1 MLSSSVRV
9 EPEKRAGSWLTA
21 YAVVG
26 LALLVYALL
35 WGEFKGLNLQ
45 IPHYAT
51 LHTAMETTAIVIA
64 MMAFGIVWNAYA
76 RERPANIV
84 FIGVI
89 LFGTGLLDFAHMVSV
104 LGMPEFVT
112 PPSMEKSISFWL
124 AARYLPAIGLL
135 VMAMRHWTPFN
146 APQTRYV
153 MLTGVLS
160 YVVIV
165 YGAVLFK
172 MDALPL
178 FFVQGQGLTALKI
191 AMEYLLVFMYSLAAL
206 LFFLN
211 IRGGPVSVQADLFA
225 AAALAAIS
233 ELCFTLYSSHADLFN
248 TVGHIYKVACYV
260 FIYRALFLGSVR
272 QPFEALRL
280 ALHKEK
286 LFAAEQRSF
295 VKTLDLLE
303 EAVLQLDLRGQIVDA
318 NAGWWSLMGTPQRDF
333 AKLSEFVH
341 PEERR
346 TAEQQIAS
354 LVRGEKDQVRARY
367 RFQARDLDEI
377 WMECHFVTGRD
388 DRGAATGARGVLRD
402 ITKSYLQER
411 HINHMTLHDAL
422 TNLPNRLLLED
433 RIRQAIR
440 QAINTGKHVGVCF
453 LDLDH
458 FKKINDAYGHRS
470 GDRLLLTL
478 SQMLMRCLRDG
489 DTLARWGGDEFAVLL
504 PDLNT
509 VEDARQV
516 AQKMFDQI
524 RQTLT
529 VDALTVNM
537 TFSMGIALYPNDED
551 SGNIEALLSKADRAM
566 FHAKAQGRNN
576 FQLFS
581 DMSSKDMGKEE
592 LHIQT
597 RLAQA
602 VRDAGLL
609 VWYQP
614 LVAAEPNPAGT
625 LRLLGVEALARWHDP
640 ELGWV
645 APHKFIAMA
654 EDLGLIGQL
663 GQQVRLLAFDQ
674 FSKWLPL
681 HPNLTLSIN
690 ISKRQ
695 LFALDFVD
703 RLMADLATY
712 GLQPGQL
719 VLEITESVALMD
731 VDFAEDRLRQL
742 NAMGFSLSIDD
753 FGTGYASL
761 SQLHD
766 LPVRE
771 LKIDMSFVRR
781 IHTNEGL
788 RMVQGIVSLA
798 QALGL
803 RTVAEGVENTATADA
818 LRKLRVDVLQGYHF
832 ARPCDGEA
840 FEKLALFTPSEM
852 NF

>member
-1 MLSSSVRV
+1 MLSSSLHADPAPRLGNWV
-9 EPEKRAGSWLTA
+9 TA
-21 YAVVG
+21 CSAAG
-26 LALLVYALL
+26 LALLGYALL
-35 WGEFKGLNLQ
+35 WGEFKGLDLQ
-45 IPHYAT
+45 IPHYTT
-51 LHTAMETTAIVIA
+51 LHTAMETMAIVIA

-84 FIGVI
+84 FIGIV

-104 LGMPEFVT
+104 LGMPAFVT
-112 PPSMEKSISFWL
+112 APSMEKSISFWL

-135 VMAMRHWTPFN
+135 VMAMRHWEPLKS
-146 APQTRYV
+146 PRTRYV
-153 MLTGVLS
+153 MLIGVLS
-160 YVVIV
+160 YVLIV

-172 MDALPL
+172 MEVLPL
-178 FFVQGQGLTALKI
+178 FFVQGLGLTPLKI
-191 AMEYLLVFMYSLAAL
+191 AMEYLLVAMYSLAAL

-211 IRGGPVSVQADLFA
+211 SRNGPTTVQADLFA
-225 AAALAAIS
+225 AAAIAAIS
-233 ELCFTLYSSHADLFN
+233 ELCFTLYSSHGDLFN
-248 TVGHIYKVACYV
+248 TAGHIYKVAGYI

-272 QPFEALRL
+272 QPFEALHS
-280 ALHKEK
+280 ALYKEK
-286 LFAAEQRSF
+286 RFAAEQLSF

-303 EAVLQLDLRGQIVDA
+303 EAVLQLDLQGQIVDA

-333 AKLSEFVH
+333 VKLSEFIH

-346 TAEQQIAS
+346 TAEQQISS
-354 LVRGEKDQVRARY
+354 LAVGEKEQVRARY
-367 RFQARDLDEI
+367 RFQARDRDEI
-377 WMECHFVTGRD
+377 WMECHFVTDRD
-388 DRGAATGARGVLRD
+388 ERGTATGARGVLRD

-422 TNLPNRLLLED
+422 TNLPNRVLLED

-440 QAINTGKHVGVCF
+440 QAINTGKSVGVCF

-478 SQMLMRCLRDG
+478 SQILKRCLREG

-504 PDLNT
+504 PDLST
-509 VEDARQV
+509 VEAARQV
-516 AQKMFDQI
+516 AEKMFDQI

-529 VDALTVNM
+529 VDTVTVNL
-537 TFSMGIALYPNDED
+537 TCSMGIALYPNDED
-551 SGNIEALLSKADRAM
+551 TGNIEALLSKADRAM
-566 FHAKAQGRNN
+566 FYAKAQGRNN
-576 FQLFS
+576 YQLFG
-581 DMSSKDMGKEE
+581 DMTSKDMGKDD
-592 LHIQT
+592 LHIQA

-602 VRDAGLL
+602 IRDTGLS
-609 VWYQP
+609 VWYQA
-614 LVAAEPNPAGT
+614 LVAAEPNPDGS
-625 LRLLGVEALARWHDP
+625 LRLVGVEALARWHDP

-645 APHKFIAMA
+645 PPYKFVAMA
-654 EDLGLIGQL
+654 EELGLISEL

-674 FSKWLPL
+674 FSKWLPS
-681 HPNLTLSIN
+681 HPKLTLSIN

-695 LFALDFVD
+695 LFATDFVN
-703 RLMADLATY
+703 RLMADLATH

-803 RTVAEGVENTATADA
+803 RTVAEGVQNVAAVEA
-818 LRKLRVDVLQGYHF
+818 LRKLKVDVLQGYHF
-832 ARPCDGEA
+832 AQPCAAEV
-840 FEKLALFTPSEM
+840 FETLVFFRPSEV
-852 NF
+852 ND